1 MNMELLNY
9 ALMML
14 SKRAG
19 DARFSIE
26 EQLAYDSALNIIVA
40 ALENKEEVIARIHE
54 AEKYVPLNRLY
65 LSPEC
70 GFASCEIGNKLT
82 EEQQWSKLKLVKE
95 IAQEVW
101 PKNVE

>member
-9 ALMML
+9 ALTML

-40 ALENKEEVIARIHE
+40 ALENKEEV
-54 AEKYVPLNRLY
+54 
-65 LSPEC
+65 
-70 GFASCEIGNKLT
+70 
-82 EEQQWSKLKLVKE
+82 LKE
-95 IAQEVW
+95 YDY
-101 PKNVE
+101 